1 MKIIEKIIA
10 LVNRKSGSGDNI
22 TEPFVTMIQLA
33 QEDPEI
39 RATLL
44 AILSKDEFNRTSM
57 LNTYIE
63 EMRLK
68 GAPAS
73 FISAIACLLDSGVA
87 QKAYAVLQEDGKH

>member
-10 LVNRKSGSGDNI
+10 LVNRTSGDDI
-22 TEPFVTMIQLA
+22 TEPFVTLIQLA

-39 RATLL
+39 KDTLM
-44 AILSKDEFNRTSM
+44 AILSKDEFNRTSI

-68 GAPAS
+68 GAPTS
-73 FISAIACLLDSGVA
+73 FISAIACLLDNGVA
-87 QKAYAVLQEDGKH
+87 QKAYAVLQKDGKP